1 MMRYP
6 RPILRLIDE
15 LGKLPGIGP
24 KTAQRLAFHILKAP
38 RADVLNLAETLIE
51 ARDKIRR
58 CSICSNLTDEDPCA
72 ICSDPS
78 RNRGIICVVE
88 DPKDVMVM
96 ERTGEYNGVYHVLGG
111 AISPME
117 GVGPEDLRLKELVD
131 RVKKQGI
138 EEVIIATNPDVEGEA
153 TAMYVARILSPFGV
167 KVTRLARGVPVGGDL
182 EYTDEAT
189 LARALL
195 GRRRIDEQ

>member
-1 MMRYP
+1 MRYP
-6 RPILRLIDE
+6 RPIARLIDE
-15 LGKLPGIGP
+15 LGRLPGIGP
-24 KTAQRLAFHILKAP
+24 KTAQRLAFYILKSP
-38 RADVLNLAETLIE
+38 RPDVLRLAEALME

-72 ICSDPS
+72 ICSDPG
-78 RNRGIICVVE
+78 RDRGLICVVE

-96 ERTGEYNGVYHVLGG
+96 ERTREYNGVYHVLGG

-117 GVGPEDLRLKELVD
+117 GVGPEDLRLKELVE
-131 RVKKQGI
+131 RVKSPGV
-138 EEVIIATNPDVEGEA
+138 EEVIVATNPDVEGEA
-153 TAMYVARILSPFGV
+153 TAMYIARILSPFGV

-189 LARALL
+189 LAKALL
-195 GRRRIDEQ
+195 GRRSIDE

>member
-1 MMRYP
+1 MRYP

>member
-1 MMRYP
+1 MRYP

-58 CSICSNLTDEDPCA
+58 CSICSNFTDEDPCA
-72 ICSDPS
+72 ICSDPG
-78 RNRGIICVVE
+78 RNRGMICVVE
-88 DPKDVMVM
+88 DPKDVMAM
-96 ERTGEYNGVYHVLGG
+96 ERTGEYNGIYHVLGG

-131 RVKKQGI
+131 RVKNQGI
-138 EEVIIATNPDVEGEA
+138 EEVIVATNPDVEGEA
-153 TAMYVARILSPFGV
+153 TAMYIARILSPFGV

>member
-1 MMRYP
+1 MRYP

-58 CSICSNLTDEDPCA
+58 CSICSNFTDEDPCA
-72 ICSDPS
+72 ICSDPG
-78 RNRGIICVVE
+78 RNRGMICVVE
-88 DPKDVMVM
+88 DPKDVMAM

-131 RVKKQGI
+131 RVKNQGI
-138 EEVIIATNPDVEGEA
+138 EEVIVATNPDVEGEA
-153 TAMYVARILSPFGV
+153 TAMYIARILSPFGV